1 MKRVCELKMRNE
13 EDAKAFG
20 LGTVRRVFQFTVIG
34 NSTGGVH
41 GGVHEGMT
49 FGVEKVKLEVSP
61 ASQFKNINSSVLS
74 LL

>member
-1 MKRVCELKMRNE
+1 MKRVCELKMSNE

>member
-1 MKRVCELKMRNE
+1 MRRLYELKMRSG

-20 LGTVRRVFQFTVIG
+20 LGTVRRVFQLTVIG

-41 GGVHEGMT
+41 GGIYEGMK
-49 FGVEKVKLEVSP
+49 FGVEKVTLEVSP
-61 ASQFKNINSSVLS
+61 ASQFKIISSSVLS

>member
-1 MKRVCELKMRNE
+1 MKRLCELKMRNE
-13 EDAKAFG
+13 EDGKAFG
-20 LGTVRRVFQFTVIG
+20 LGIVIRVFQFTVIG

-61 ASQFKNINSSVLS
+61 APHFKNNNSSVLS